1 MTPFVRLW
9 IWISAF
15 ASLAGW
21 GLSAAGQLNRTGY
34 TVAFA
39 AFAVFIFF
47 QRKDLGFTES
57 TVHSPQ
63 SKTRD
68 ARWPTRLW
76 TAGWRLWAR
85 FRRPLPLGFA
95 GLAVLIFLGG
105 AIYPPTHWNA
115 VTYHMPR
122 VLQWLAAGKWH
133 WIHTP
138 VERMNYA
145 GCDFEWLTAP
155 LLLFTNSD
163 RGLFLVNLA
172 GFLLLPG
179 LIFSVFTRLGVRA
192 RAAWHWMWLFP
203 TGCIFLLQAGSAG
216 NDAISAVYA
225 LAAVDF
231 AFRAGQSR
239 RPGDLWLA
247 VLAAALMTGTK
258 PVSLPLLLPWAI
270 VMATSGAWRA
280 AGEKNFPSRVAGY
293 LPLAAVAAVIS
304 FLPIAV
310 MNKIHSGGWL
320 GTSLEV
326 AHVEMAKPLTGVAGN
341 LFQLALHNFTPPLF
355 PLAGWWNRHCAGILP
370 QSWIADFQPGF
381 SMVGELPDE
390 DWAGIGFGL
399 SVLLAV
405 SVVTGFFVRAAR
417 PPSALSLQPSALLL
431 LAPWLALLFF
441 CAKSAMNT
449 PARLIA
455 PYYPLLLPLL
465 LAGAGQSHIV
475 RRRWWRVLAGGVVM
489 LAFLVL
495 ALSPDRPALAG
506 PTTFCPGSPRS
517 IPNSHL
523 ISRAL
528 DVYTVYSN
536 RSDPLASR
544 PPAAAAGP
552 PGRRLHRRAGRPRH
566 FVVAAVRFAAGGA
579 FSLTDP
585 PERFRKEHIEY
596 AVVGGMNLEAHG
608 LTVENWLQKSGAELV
623 ATTNATLKV
632 SEGPAALV
640 CRPVQ
645 TLSRRRSFGRLTSPS
660 FSPAITLRAA
670 AWTVLRKAS
679 SSGFFPPCQSAPNG
693 IGSKP
698 SRGSTRTFGC
708 NFIFGTPTV
717 TPMP

>member
-1 MTPFVRLW
+1 MLPFVRLW
-9 IWISAF
+9 IWVSAF
-15 ASLAGW
+15 ASFAGW
-21 GLSAAGQLNRTGY
+21 GLTAAGQLNRPGY

-47 QRKDLGFTES
+47 RRKDLGFTES

-63 SKTRD
+63 SKIRD
-68 ARWPTRLW
+68 TRWPARLW
-76 TAGWRLWAR
+76 TRY
-85 FRRPLPLGFA
+85 RRPLPCCFA
-95 GLAVLIFLGG
+95 ALAVLIFLGG

-122 VLQWLAAGKWH
+122 VLQWLAAGRWH

-145 GCDFEWLTAP
+145 GCDFEWLSAP

-163 RGLFLVNLA
+163 RGLFLLNFA
-172 GFLLLPG
+172 AFLLLPG

-203 TGCIFLLQAGSAG
+203 TGYIFLLQAGSAG

-231 AFRAGQSR
+231 AFRAGKSR
-239 RPGDLWLA
+239 RPRDLWLA

-270 VMATSGAWRA
+270 AMVTSGAWRL
-280 AGEKNFPSRVAGY
+280 AGTGNFLSRVISY

-310 MNKIHSGGWL
+310 MNKIHSGSWL

-355 PLAGWWNRHCAGILP
+355 PMAGWWNQHCAAILP

-381 SMVGELPDE
+381 SVVGELPDE

-405 SVVTGFFVRAAR
+405 SVATGFFVRAAR
-417 PPSALSLQPSALLL
+417 APSVFRLQPSALLL
-431 LAPWLALLFF
+431 LAPWVALLFF

-465 LAGAGQSHIV
+465 LAGAGQSQIV
-475 RRRWWRVLAGGVVM
+475 RRRWWRMLAGGVV
-489 LAFLVL
+489 LLSFLVL
-495 ALSPDRPALAG
+495 ALSPDRPLWPAQQTLSRLAARG
-506 PTTFCPGSPRS
+506 PG
-517 IPNSHL
+517 SHL

-528 DVYTVYSN
+528 DVYTVYSQ
-536 RSDPLASR
+536 RSDPLASVR
-544 PPAAAAGP
+544 PLLPPNLQIVGFVSGP
-552 PGRRLHRRAGRPRH
+552 DDPDISLWRPFGSRRVEH
-566 FVVAAVRFAAGGA
+566 FL
-579 FSLTDP
+579 LTDP
-585 PERFRKEHIEY
+585 PERFRSEHVEY
-596 AVVGGMNLEAHG
+596 AVVSGMNLGAHG
-608 LTVENWLQKSGAELV
+608 LTVQDWLQKSGAELV
-623 ATTNATLKV
+623 ATTRATLKV
-632 SEGPAALV
+632 SVGPEPWFIV
-640 CRPVQ
+640 R
-645 TLSRRRSFGRLTSPS
+645 F
-660 FSPAITLRAA
+660 
-670 AWTVLRKAS
+670 
-679 SSGFFPPCQSAPNG
+679 
-693 IGSKP
+693 KP
-698 SRGSTRTFGC
+698 
-708 NFIFGTPTV
+708 
-717 TPMP
+717 

>member
-95 GLAVLIFLGG
+95 ALAVLIFLGG

-122 VLQWLAAGKWH
+122 VLQWLAAGRWH

-163 RGLFLVNLA
+163 RGLFLVNFA
-172 GFLLLPG
+172 AFLLLPG

-231 AFRAGQSR
+231 AFRAGRSR

-270 VMATSGAWRA
+270 VMVTSGAWRA
-280 AGEKNFPSRVAGY
+280 AGVKNCSSQVAGY

-341 LFQLALHNFTPPLF
+341 LFQLALHNATPPLF
-355 PLAGWWNRHCAGILP
+355 PLAGWWNRHCAAILP

-475 RRRWWRVLAGGVVM
+475 RRRWWRILAGGVVM

-495 ALSPDRPALAG
+495 ALSPDRPLWPARQILSRLAAQH
-506 PTTFCPGSPRS
+506 PG
-517 IPNSHL
+517 SHL

-528 DVYTVYSN
+528 DVYTVYSH
-536 RSDPLASR
+536 RSDPLASLR
-544 PPAAAAGP
+544 PLLPPDLRAVGFVGGP
-552 PGRRLHRRAGRPRH
+552 DDPDISLWRPFGSRRVEH
-566 FVVAAVRFAAGGA
+566 FL
-579 FSLTDP
+579 LTDP

-596 AVVGGMNLEAHG
+596 AVVSGMNLEAHG
-608 LTVENWLQKSGAELV
+608 LTVEDWLQQSGTELV
-623 ATTNATLKV
+623 ATTRATLKV
-632 SEGPAALV
+632 SVGPEPWFIV
-640 CRPVQ
+640 R
-645 TLSRRRSFGRLTSPS
+645 F
-660 FSPAITLRAA
+660 
-670 AWTVLRKAS
+670 
-679 SSGFFPPCQSAPNG
+679 
-693 IGSKP
+693 KP
-698 SRGSTRTFGC
+698 
-708 NFIFGTPTV
+708 
-717 TPMP
+717 